1 MVAFK
6 GAAQVWSAGVGA
18 EGWEG
23 GPECPQPASAE
34 QGGEHTDRMSTKDLE
49 ELISEA
55 PSLSHRCCWRQI
67 SWWPLYLDP
76 RKAGATCPGGPGRY
90 GGGEPATPVCRLTL
104 CPFLGGSGPSTQVD
118 LD

>member
-67 SWWPLYLDP
+67 HGGCFIWTQERLVP
-76 RKAGATCPGGPGRY
+76 RALVALADM
-90 GGGEPATPVCRLTL
+90 GGGASHPRNA
-104 CPFLGGSGPSTQVD
+104 D
-118 LD
+118 